1 MTYETIAPD
10 PFLLDYHQDYK
21 WATEL
26 VIALRQMDGN
36 KKPDVTDYLANT
48 RKLIQEHVDI
58 GKIDQTAPVFVVDDN
73 YLRKIDELPPDKE
86 QRELLL
92 EKRLRALLTARLGSL
107 PIYHTLMERLENL
120 IAQKYQEAQDTL
132 ELLTR
137 LTGELNEAIKEEQAM
152 GLSKGEMALR
162 QLVEEKV
169 PGAEPEELS
178 SLLNKVVIEHTFSG
192 WQVQP
197 SVNATIKKDII
208 LELAK
213 YSKEHTEVKLNPDDY
228 SMFSQ
233 EAMKYVE
240 KHF

>member
-1 MTYETIAPD
+1 
-10 PFLLDYHQDYK
+10 
-21 WATEL
+21 
-26 VIALRQMDGN
+26 
-36 KKPDVTDYLANT
+36 
-48 RKLIQEHVDI
+48 
-58 GKIDQTAPVFVVDDN
+58 
-73 YLRKIDELPPDKE
+73 
-86 QRELLL
+86 
-92 EKRLRALLTARLGSL
+92 
-107 PIYHTLMERLENL
+107 MERLEML
-120 IAQKYQEAQDTL
+120 IDQKQQDTQDTL

-137 LTGELNEAIKEEQAM
+137 LTGDLNEAIKEEQAM

-169 PGAEPEELS
+169 PGAEPNELS

-197 SVNATIKKDII
+197 SVNATMKRDII

-213 YSKEHTEVKLNPDDY
+213 YAKEHTGVKLNPDDY
-228 SMFSQ
+228 SLFSQ